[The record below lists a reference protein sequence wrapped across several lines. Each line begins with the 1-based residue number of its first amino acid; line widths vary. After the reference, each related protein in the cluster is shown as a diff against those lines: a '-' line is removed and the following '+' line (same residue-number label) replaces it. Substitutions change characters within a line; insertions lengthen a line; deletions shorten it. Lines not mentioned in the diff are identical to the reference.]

1 VSATQKSRGK
11 ATYVAPRSDK
21 EWLLSVQKKLYTRS
35 WQNPDYVFRKLW
47 GFITDPRNLR
57 WSLDRVSRSKGSRS
71 AGVDGVTVRMILAK
85 GPEVYVEGLRNALRS
100 GEFRPS
106 PAKRKLIP
114 KAGKPGEFR
123 PLGIPTLTDK
133 VVQTAMKHIME
144 PIFEADFYPYS
155 YGFRSG
161 KSVHGALE
169 QLRLLVSS
177 SELKRSP
184 EGIPRLPYQWAIE
197 GDIKGCL
204 DKASRYPLK
213 HSLLDGREG
222 DH

>member
-1 VSATQKSRGK
+1 MSATQKSRGK

-35 WQNPDYVFRKLW
+35 WRNPDYVFRKLW

-85 GPEVYVEGLRNALRS
+85 GPEVYVEELRRSLRS

-133 VVQTAMKHIME
+133 VAHNLNPTSWQRLWKARCITKGARRVWE
-144 PIFEADFYPYS
+144 RGPRRPLGENLVWRRGS
-155 YGFRSG
+155 YFISIIEGT
-161 KSVHGALE
+161 L
-169 QLRLLVSS
+169 
-177 SELKRSP
+177 P
-184 EGIPRLPYQWAIE
+184 EGTLPE
-197 GDIKGCL
+197 GTLPEGTPPTRPGAPAL
-204 DKASRYPLK
+204 SSLSAST
-213 HSLLDGREG
+213 SG
-222 DH
+222 